1 MLQNITPKLCR
12 KSKTMNLCLVL
23 HLLQTI
29 SIKNIN
35 LLKVYP
41 HGILDED
48 VFVSSSEKIW

>member
-12 KSKTMNLCLVL
+12 KSKTMNVCLVL

-29 SIKNIN
+29 SLKNIH

-41 HGILDED
+41 HGFLDED